1 MNKKEIKKH
10 ERFICDY
17 LGIKLRL
24 YKIDYKYLEGPK
36 LKKDCTTRT
45 IARLLNIPYQDVLKK
60 QLELALEYEQ
70 VHANYYKITMDILSE
85 YGYEMKRIKS
95 KDRYISVGEFMATH
109 KKGRYAISANRHI
122 VAYINGTWYDDKY
135 NFRCP
140 DYFFVQ
146 KVGAIF
152 YESKNKL
159 DLNIK

>member
-1 MNKKEIKKH
+1 MNKKELKKH

-36 LKKDCTTRT
+36 CRRDCTTRT

-109 KKGRYAISANRHI
+109 KKGRYAISANKHI
-122 VAYINGTWYDDKY
+122 VAYINGIWYDDKD
-135 NFRCP
+135 NFRCA
-140 DYFFVQ
+140 DYFLVQ
-146 KVGAIF
+146 RVDAIF

>member
-1 MNKKEIKKH
+1 MNKKELKKH

-36 LKKDCTTRT
+36 CRRDCTTRT
-45 IARLLNIPYQDVLKK
+45 ITRLLNIPYQDVLKK

-70 VHANYYKITMDILSE
+70 VHANYYKITIDILSE

-109 KKGRYAISANRHI
+109 KKGRYAISANGHI
-122 VAYINGTWYDDKY
+122 VAYINGTWYDDKD
-135 NFRCP
+135 NFRGP
-140 DYFFVQ
+140 DYFLVQ

-152 YESKNKL
+152 YESKNKF